1 MDEDTVTINCQ
12 YFARP
17 GGKKE
22 YKHTKNVII
31 AEDIIDTLNAYSGS
45 IGIEGGEL
53 GIKAAINTTWSESLS
68 DTKQT
73 KKTETA
79 ETENCMEYYKGVG
92 LVFRKM
98 TYTFRIKGNT
108 LEKVETEIITTYP
121 SDTKYFS
128 PSELREEAKADML
141 DRFGIKNNTE
151 IIHKLNVPSLKEKD
165 KFIEWKISHKGE
177 PRPEYSVY
185 SGTGVM
191 NDGRCYVARF
201 NNVPGKVNVDVNI
214 DNTKPGT
221 KPGTKP
227 VTLCNFWCPGF
238 WFHRHSG
245 EVLTTNCKYKWQRIS
260 KGDIIPAKALGPY
273 KINTREFSGGH
284 IQYAWVARGVS
295 GEPGRLTCDAK
306 YYDNIINGKKLDTY
320 EKETYP
326 RMHSIKAHA
335 SWFTKDTGEILVIDE
350 DSEKVNSDI
359 SGYAIMDGNT
369 TRYDLEK

>member
-22 YKHTKNVII
+22 YRHTKNVII
-31 AEDIIDTLNAYSGS
+31 AEDIIDTLNSYSGS
-45 IGIEGGEL
+45 IGIEGGDL

-68 DTKQT
+68 ETKQT
-73 KKTETA
+73 KKTETS

-151 IIHKLNVPSLKEKD
+151 IVHKLNVPSVKEKD

-191 NDGRCYVARF
+191 HDGRCYVARF
-201 NNVPGKVNVDVNI
+201 NNVPGKVNVDVDVNI
-214 DNTKPGT
+214 DNTKS
-221 KPGTKP
+221 GTKP
-227 VTLCNFWCPGF
+227 VTLCNFWSPGF
-238 WFHRHSG
+238 WHHRHSG

-260 KGDIIPAKALGPY
+260 YGDKIPEKALGPY
-273 KINTREFSGGH
+273 KINTREFYGGR
-284 IQYAWVARGVS
+284 IKYAWVARCVS
-295 GEPGRLTCDAK
+295 GEPGRLTCDEK
-306 YYDNIINGKKLDTY
+306 YYDIIKNSKKGDTY
-320 EKETYP
+320 KEEESP
-326 RMHSIKAHA
+326 KMHSIKAHA
-335 SWFTKDTGEILVIDE
+335 SWFIEYTGEILVINE
-350 DSEKVNSDI
+350 DCEKMNSDI
-359 SGYAIMDGNT
+359 SGYAVMDGNI
-369 TRYDLEK
+369 TRYGVDE